1 MHRGIPDLF
10 GTEPIHSGPIGGWR
24 RRPTPVARPFAHRPV
39 LLSES
44 LAYLDPRP
52 DAVIV
57 DGTVGGGGHASAI
70 LERTEPNGLLIALDR
85 DPAAL
90 EAAAARLAAF
100 GERVRLVRASFR
112 ALRQV
117 LDAEGIDRVDGVLL
131 DPEMVD
137 GAAAVDLGLADE
149 LAEDGQ
155 ALAAAVKL
163 ARSICAKASPSALAA
178 TIPGTGAGSTFN
190 DFPGKLVGDWR
201 YNARQTNT
209 GGIAH
214 YRPARPLL
222 RGQYCWPAE
231 EGNLGCQRY

>member
-1 MHRGIPDLF
+1 M
-10 GTEPIHSGPIGGWR
+10 
-24 RRPTPVARPFAHRPV
+24 ARPFAHRPV

-44 LAYLDPRP
+44 LEYLDPRP

-57 DGTVGGGGHASAI
+57 DGTVGGGGHAAAI

-131 DPEMVD
+131 DLGVSSPQLDVPER
-137 GAAAVDLGLADE
+137 GFAFRSEAAERTPLDMRMDPAAELTAEALLADWSAEE
-149 LAEDGQ
+149 LERCFRSYGE
-155 ALAAAVKL
+155 LPRSRKL
-163 ARSICAKASPSALAA
+163 ARRIVAA
-178 TIPGTGAGSTFN
+178 
-190 DFPGKLVGDWR
+190 R
-201 YNARQTNT
+201 EQ
-209 GGIAH
+209 
-214 YRPARPLL
+214 
-222 RGQYCWPAE
+222 
-231 EGNLGCQRY
+231 